1 MATPVRILWL
11 AATLLALPARVPANS
26 LISLELPGIEGEA
39 GPPAPAGSIA
49 LESFA
54 HGADSFTA
62 IKAVDASSPEL
73 LRAAAEGTLFATAR
87 VEVFDTEVVPTQP
100 IEIYLF
106 GDVLITAF
114 VSMPSSGPIPYEQL
128 TLAFS
133 TVVPEAA
140 GCLLVLTGG
149 LVLGAVRRQRRAQ
162 PLPVGSGPR
171 FERDQAAE
179 LPAPLSGRAPA
190 ALGLRVG
197 DHPALHHHRRPVVLS
212 LNSSA
217 PSSR

>member
-11 AATLLALPARVPANS
+11 TATLLALPARVPAHS
-26 LISLELPGIEGEA
+26 LISLELPGIQGEA
-39 GPPAPAGSIA
+39 GPPAPAGAIA
-49 LESFA
+49 LHSFA
-54 HGADSFTA
+54 FGAGTFTA

-114 VSMPSSGPIPYEQL
+114 LSLPSAGSPIQYEQL

-149 LVLGAVRRQRRAQ
+149 LVLVAAGRQRRA
-162 PLPVGSGPR
+162 
-171 FERDQAAE
+171 
-179 LPAPLSGRAPA
+179 
-190 ALGLRVG
+190 
-197 DHPALHHHRRPVVLS
+197 
-212 LNSSA
+212 SA
-217 PSSR
+217 